1 MTPLPAP
8 LWIVGGLA
16 LGILGLHALARFAR
30 AGRGGAG
37 WPWLMLGVLA
47 LAVGVDALRVF
58 AQRTG
63 ESAGPLRPW
72 MATALVVL
80 FVLGRLR
87 ELWRTLGARQAP
99 EGPPRR

>member
-16 LGILGLHALARFAR
+16 LGVLGLHALARFAR
-30 AGRGGAG
+30 AGRGTSG
-37 WPWLMLGVLA
+37 WRWLVLGVLA
-47 LAVGVDALRVF
+47 LAVGIDALGVF

-72 MATALVVL
+72 MTVALVAL
-80 FVLGRLR
+80 FALGRLR
-87 ELWRTLGARQAP
+87 ELWRGLGAPAAP
-99 EGPPRR
+99 PPPPRR